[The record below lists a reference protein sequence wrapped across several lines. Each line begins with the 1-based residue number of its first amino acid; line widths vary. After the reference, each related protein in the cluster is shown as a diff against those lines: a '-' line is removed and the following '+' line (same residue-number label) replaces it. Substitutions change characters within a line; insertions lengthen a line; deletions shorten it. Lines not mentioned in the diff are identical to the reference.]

1 MGLLPAEQRVQD
13 GEEARMTET
22 YTGPA
27 EPGPLHGYRGEPS
40 QAGADRWPSGLTI
53 ALSRESGARGGSI
66 AKRVGSKLGWQV
78 VDQELLEFLTQDELA
93 FQELPAAAREWAD
106 ERLDQLLRAQ
116 VLSTEPG
123 IIALTRSVLLLG
135 SQGEV
140 VLVGRGAG
148 YLLPPATTLHVRV
161 VAPQEDRIAYMSQWM
176 RLSAEE
182 AAEEVRRRDDRRAE
196 FLSTNLRL
204 PANDPYSY
212 DFILNSSRLGEEAS
226 AELIVQAA
234 RGKLLGLEPA
244 AEVAPRLPD
253 APE

>member
-1 MGLLPAEQRVQD
+1 
-13 GEEARMTET
+13 MTET
-22 YTGPA
+22 FAGP
-27 EPGPLHGYRGEPS
+27 EERGPLHGYRGEADQP
-40 QAGADRWPSGLTI
+40 AADRWPSGLTI

-66 AKRVGSKLGWQV
+66 AKRVGHKLGWQV

-106 ERLDQLLRAQ
+106 ERLDQLLRSR

-123 IIALTRSVLLLG
+123 ILALARSVLLLG

-161 VAPQEDRIAYMSQWM
+161 VAPPDDRIAYMSQWM
-176 RLSAEE
+176 RLTADE
-182 AAEEVRRRDDRRAE
+182 AGEEVRRRDARRTE
-196 FLSTNLRL
+196 FLSTNIRQ
-204 PANDPYSY
+204 PANDPYAY

-226 AELIVQAA
+226 GELIVQAA
-234 RGKLLGLEPA
+234 RGKLLGLEPV

-253 APE
+253 APG